1 MSRCIKAY
9 VDVVTMEQP
18 SLFEM
23 INNFLTNL
31 FKSK

>member
-1 MSRCIKAY
+1 MSRCIKSY
-9 VDVVTMEQP
+9 VDVVMMEQP

-23 INNFLTNL
+23 VSNFLTNL